1 MTSWYL
7 IHTKPRQEQT
17 ARRNLE
23 RQGYRV
29 YLPLA
34 RAYRR
39 REGRR
44 VASIGALFPRYLFVE
59 LNLGADNVAPI
70 RSTPG
75 VSALVRFGQEPA
87 RVPAGFIASLRDRED
102 ADGVHEWA
110 AREIPAGARVRIADG
125 RLQGYEAIFLARSG
139 RERVSVML
147 DILGRKVR
155 ASVDAGQ
162 IEPVR

>member
-1 MTSWYL
+1 MKSWYL

-34 RAYRR
+34 RVLRR

-59 LNLGADNVAPI
+59 LNLRSDNAAPI
-70 RSTPG
+70 RSTVG

-87 RVPAGFIASLRDRED
+87 RVPARFIASLRDRED
-102 ADGVHEWA
+102 VDGVHEWVT
-110 AREIPAGARVRIADG
+110 REIPAGTRVRIADG
-125 RLQGYEAIFLARSG
+125 RFQGYEAIFLARSG
-139 RERVSVML
+139 RERVSIML
-147 DILGRKVR
+147 DILGRTVR
-155 ASVDAGQ
+155 TSVDAGQ